1 MANIVKLTE
10 SDLARIVK
18 RVIKEEQN
26 NRHNQKYYSQRNLR
40 RLKTTPVVMVES
52 IESYRPLL
60 SEGMLDKFKE
70 KISSVVNDS
79 SEYITRKAE
88 MLKEN
93 IEDFF
98 GKPLN
103 EITFEDITSKLK
115 EMIGMDSGFG
125 TVKMESRGK
134 RYNHIFEDEEM
145 SFADKY
151 DRADIGNETE
161 DMGSQVTDKSRVGQ
175 RLLNGL
181 QTIFGVN
188 FLSFGLLGSF
198 LGKLLTGAM
207 VAWPVHMLVSLVAIL
222 IITVIRK
229 LMAVASGNIEESYM
243 RRQYRRR
250 Y

>member
-1 MANIVKLTE
+1 MANIVRLTE

-18 RVIKEEQN
+18 RVIREEQN

-151 DRADIGNETE
+151 DSADIGNEALDE
-161 DMGSQVTDKSRVGQ
+161 PVSDKSRVGQ

-207 VAWPVHMLVSLVAIL
+207 IAWPVHMLVSVVAII
-222 IITVIRK
+222 IITIIRK
-229 LMAVASGNIEESYM
+229 LMAVASGNIKESYM

-250 Y
+250 

>member
-1 MANIVKLTE
+1 MKKIIKLTE

-18 RVIKEEQN
+18 RVIREEQN

-70 KISSVVNDS
+70 KISSLVNDS

-88 MLKEN
+88 MLKKN

-151 DRADIGNETE
+151 DSADIGNEALGE
-161 DMGSQVTDKSRVGQ
+161 PVSDKSRIGQ

-188 FLSFGLLGSF
+188 LLSFGLLGSF
-198 LGKLLTGAM
+198 LGKLLAGAM
-207 VAWPVHMLVSLVAIL
+207 IAWPVHMLVSLVAIL

-250 Y
+250 

>member
-1 MANIVKLTE
+1 MANIVRLTE
-10 SDLARIVK
+10 SDLARIVR
-18 RVIKEEQN
+18 RVIREEQN

-70 KISSVVNDS
+70 KISSLVNDS

-88 MLKEN
+88 MLKQN

-151 DRADIGNETE
+151 DRADIGNEALGE
-161 DMGSQVTDKSRVGQ
+161 PVSDKSRVGQ

-188 FLSFGLLGSF
+188 LLSFGLLGSF

-207 VAWPVHMLVSLVAIL
+207 VAWPVHMLVSVVAII
-222 IITVIRK
+222 IITIIRK
-229 LMAVASGNIEESYM
+229 LMAVASGNIKESYM

-250 Y
+250 

>member
-1 MANIVKLTE
+1 MANIVRLTE

-18 RVIKEEQN
+18 RVIREEQN

-40 RLKTTPVVMVES
+40 RLRTTPVVMVES

-60 SEGMLDKFKE
+60 NEGILDTFKE

-103 EITFEDITSKLK
+103 EITFEDIKSKLK
-115 EMIGMDSGFG
+115 DMVGMDSGFG
-125 TVKMESRGK
+125 TVKMESRK
-134 RYNHIFEDEEM
+134 RRYNHIFEDEEM

-151 DRADIGNETE
+151 DSADIGNEALGE
-161 DMGSQVTDKSRVGQ
+161 PVSDKSRIGQ

-207 VAWPVHMLVSLVAIL
+207 IAWPVHMLVSLVAIL

-229 LMAVASGNIEESYM
+229 LMAVSSDNIKESYM

-250 Y
+250 

>member
-1 MANIVKLTE
+1 MKKIIKLTE

-151 DRADIGNETE
+151 DRADIGNEALGE
-161 DMGSQVTDKSRVGQ
+161 PVSDKSRVGQ

-188 FLSFGLLGSF
+188 LLSFGLLGSW

-207 VAWPVHMLVSLVAIL
+207 IAWPVHMLVSLVAIL

-229 LMAVASGNIEESYM
+229 LMAVASGNIKESYM

-250 Y
+250 

>member
-1 MANIVKLTE
+1 MKKIIKLTE

-18 RVIKEEQN
+18 RVIREEQN

-151 DRADIGNETE
+151 DSADIGNEALGE
-161 DMGSQVTDKSRVGQ
+161 PVSDKSRIGQ

-188 FLSFGLLGSF
+188 LLSFGLLGSW

-207 VAWPVHMLVSLVAIL
+207 IAWPVHMLVSLVAIL

-250 Y
+250 

>member
-134 RYNHIFEDEEM
+134 RYNNIFEDEEM

-151 DRADIGNETE
+151 DSADIGNEALGE
-161 DMGSQVTDKSRVGQ
+161 PVSDKSRIGQ

-188 FLSFGLLGSF
+188 LLSFGLLGSW

-207 VAWPVHMLVSLVAIL
+207 IAWPVHMLVSLVAIL

-229 LMAVASGNIEESYM
+229 LMAVASGNIEESYI

-250 Y
+250 

>member
-1 MANIVKLTE
+1 MANIVRLTE

-18 RVIKEEQN
+18 RVIREEQN

-88 MLKEN
+88 MLKQN

-125 TVKMESRGK
+125 TVKMEGRGK

-151 DRADIGNETE
+151 DSADIGNEALGE
-161 DMGSQVTDKSRVGQ
+161 PVSDKSRVGQ

-188 FLSFGLLGSF
+188 LLSFGLLGSF

>member
-1 MANIVKLTE
+1 MANIVRLTE
-10 SDLARIVK
+10 SDLARIVR
-18 RVIKEEQN
+18 RVIREEQN

-103 EITFEDITSKLK
+103 EITFEDIKSKLK
-115 EMIGMDSGFG
+115 DMVGMDSGFG
-125 TVKMESRGK
+125 TVKMESRK
-134 RYNHIFEDEEM
+134 RRYNHIFEDEEM

-151 DRADIGNETE
+151 DRADIGNEALGE
-161 DMGSQVTDKSRVGQ
+161 PVSDKSRVGQ

-188 FLSFGLLGSF
+188 LLSFGLLGSF

>member
-1 MANIVKLTE
+1 MANIVRLTE

-18 RVIKEEQN
+18 RVIREEQN

-88 MLKEN
+88 MLKQN
-93 IEDFF
+93 IEEFF

-115 EMIGMDSGFG
+115 EMIRMDS
-125 TVKMESRGK
+125 
-134 RYNHIFEDEEM
+134 
-145 SFADKY
+145 
-151 DRADIGNETE
+151 
-161 DMGSQVTDKSRVGQ
+161 
-175 RLLNGL
+175 
-181 QTIFGVN
+181 
-188 FLSFGLLGSF
+188 
-198 LGKLLTGAM
+198 
-207 VAWPVHMLVSLVAIL
+207 
-222 IITVIRK
+222 
-229 LMAVASGNIEESYM
+229 
-243 RRQYRRR
+243 
-250 Y
+250 

>member
-1 MANIVKLTE
+1 MANIVRLTE
-10 SDLARIVK
+10 SDLARIVR
-18 RVIKEEQN
+18 RVIREEQN

-70 KISSVVNDS
+70 KISSLVNDS

-88 MLKEN
+88 MLKQN

-103 EITFEDITSKLK
+103 EITFEDIKSKLK
-115 EMIGMDSGFG
+115 DMVGMDSGFG
-125 TVKMESRGK
+125 TVKMESRK
-134 RYNHIFEDEEM
+134 RRYNHIFEDEEM

-151 DRADIGNETE
+151 DRADIGNEALGE
-161 DMGSQVTDKSRVGQ
+161 PVSDKSRVGQ

-188 FLSFGLLGSF
+188 LLSFGLLGSF

-229 LMAVASGNIEESYM
+229 LMAVTSGNIEESYM